1 MENFFAAATAGIAAI
16 FGGFGG
22 GGNNKLPPP
31 NRNEI
36 RNEIKLQASTTARGP
51 AVARRG
57 SIDIACVAAA
67 VAARE
72 AALGTAASGNAEALT
87 SAYSARASAL
97 ASAYSQTDNEAIKKS
112 VKSSWANFGAAL
124 RLAQRGWKNA
134 QKTAWTQFKTALK
147 ACGPAASSIADTSNA
162 SADEKAG
169 AGSD

>member
-1 MENFFAAATAGIAAI
+1 MENFLAAAAAGIAAM

-22 GGNNKLPPP
+22 GDNRMPPP
-31 NRNEI
+31 DRNAI
-36 RNEIKLQASTTARGP
+36 RNEIKMQASTTT
-51 AVARRG
+51 RG
-57 SIDIACVAAA
+57 SIDIACIAAA

-72 AALGTAASGNAEALT
+72 AALGTAASANAQALT

-97 ASAYSQTDNEAIKKS
+97 ASAYSQTGNDAIKKS

-124 RLAQRGWKNA
+124 RLAQKSWKGA
-134 QKTAWTQFKTALK
+134 QKMAWTQFKTAIK
-147 ACGPAASSIADTSNA
+147 ACGPAASSVADTSNA

>member
-1 MENFFAAATAGIAAI
+1 MENFLAAAAAGIAAV

-22 GGNNKLPPP
+22 GDNRMPPP
-31 NRNEI
+31 ERNEV
-36 RNEIKLQASTTARGP
+36 RNEIKLQASTTA
-51 AVARRG
+51 RG

-72 AALGTAASGNAEALT
+72 AALATAASANAQALT

-97 ASAYSQTDNEAIKKS
+97 ATAYTQTEREAIKKS

-134 QKTAWTQFKTALK
+134 QKTAWTQFKAAIK
-147 ACGPAASSIADTSNA
+147 ACGPAASSVADTSNA

>member
-1 MENFFAAATAGIAAI
+1 MENFLAAATAGIAAM

-22 GGNNKLPPP
+22 GDNRMPPP
-31 NRNEI
+31 ERNAV
-36 RNEIKLQASTTARGP
+36 RNEIKLQASTTARGSFD
-51 AVARRG
+51 VAC
-57 SIDIACVAAA
+57 IAAA

-72 AALGTAASGNAEALT
+72 AALGIAAGANAEALT

-97 ASAYSQTDNEAIKKS
+97 ASAYSQTGNEAIKKS

-134 QKTAWTQFKTALK
+134 QKTAWTQFKTVIK
-147 ACGPAASSIADTSNA
+147 ACGPAAVSIADTANA
-162 SADEKAG
+162 GADEKAG

>member
-1 MENFFAAATAGIAAI
+1 MENFLAAAAAGIAAV

-22 GGNNKLPPP
+22 GDNRMPPP
-31 NRNEI
+31 ERNEV
-36 RNEIKLQASTTARGP
+36 RNEIKLQASTTT
-51 AVARRG
+51 RG

-72 AALGTAASGNAEALT
+72 AALATAVSANAQALT

-97 ASAYSQTDNEAIKKS
+97 ATAYTQTEKEAIKKS

-134 QKTAWTQFKTALK
+134 QKTAWTQFKAAIK
-147 ACGPAASSIADTSNA
+147 ACGPAASSVADTSNA

>member
-1 MENFFAAATAGIAAI
+1 MENFLAAAAAGIAAM

-22 GGNNKLPPP
+22 AGNNKMPPP
-31 NRNEI
+31 DRNAV
-36 RNEIKLQASTTARGP
+36 RNEIKMQASTTARG
-51 AVARRG
+51 
-57 SIDIACVAAA
+57 SIDIACIAAA

-72 AALGTAASGNAEALT
+72 AALGTAASGNAQALT

-97 ASAYSQTDNEAIKKS
+97 ASAYTQTGNEAIKKA

-124 RLAQRGWKNA
+124 RLAQRSWKGA
-134 QKTAWTQFKTALK
+134 QKTAWTQFKTAIK
-147 ACGPAASSIADTSNA
+147 ACGPAASSVADTSNA